1 MRQMVK
7 KRDLI
12 LIALLGLVAGTLL
25 WVLPMLRR
33 LPPPEAKLYMRYRI
47 NGEEPVVIPLTEE
60 RELTVK
66 QEETVSNTF
75 RLSPAGFSMAS
86 STCKNQL
93 CVYQGEV
100 TAENMAERPMYNIIV
115 CAPHRLVAEL
125 MTAEEME
132 SMAREE

>member
-1 MRQMVK
+1 MIK

-12 LIALLGLVAGTLL
+12 LIALLALMAGTLL
-25 WVLPMLRR
+25 WVLPMLRTV
-33 LPPPEAKLYMRYRI
+33 PTPEAKLYMRYQI
-47 NGEEPVVIPLTEE
+47 NGGEPVVIPLTEE

-66 QEETVSNTF
+66 QEENVSNIF
-75 RLSPAGFSMAS
+75 RLSPAGFAMAS

-100 TAENMAERPMYNIIV
+100 TAENMAERPMYNMIV

-125 MTAEEME
+125 MTAEEIE
-132 SMAREE
+132 RIAHEE